1 MMVMPQSNIQVISHS
16 RLLIPSYQSL
26 TSLSSRPPS
35 AHHVAFLPERAGLVV
50 LVSYELIGKIL
61 LLYPSAEI
69 VRIFIS
75 DAKPHLLRSA
85 VVRVHEVRGD
95 GPVLPCLFLPFGG
108 KMPEQALLLFGAR
121 QI

>member
-1 MMVMPQSNIQVISHS
+1 MVMPQSSIQVISHS
-16 RLLIPSYQSL
+16 RPLIPSYQSL
-26 TSLSSRPPS
+26 TSLSSRPPG

-75 DAKPHLLRSA
+75 LRCSA
-85 VVRVHEVRGD
+85 S
-95 GPVLPCLFLPFGG
+95 P
-108 KMPEQALLLFGAR
+108 
-121 QI
+121 